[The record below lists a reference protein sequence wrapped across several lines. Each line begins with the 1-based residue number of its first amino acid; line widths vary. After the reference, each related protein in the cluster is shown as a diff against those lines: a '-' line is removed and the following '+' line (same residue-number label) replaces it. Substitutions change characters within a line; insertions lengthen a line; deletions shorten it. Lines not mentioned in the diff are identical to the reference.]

1 MEELKA
7 LMFCATVPFLVTDY
21 LPDFIKRVTAH
32 KYLYYIGAILLTA
45 LSYKPLSCPVCL
57 SIWIAIIIT
66 LTINQNFILYIG
78 CAPIC
83 VEAIERHLKL
93 FKL

>member
-7 LMFCATVPFLVTDY
+7 LIFCATFPFLVTDY

-78 CAPIC
+78 ACPILT
-83 VEAIERHLKL
+83 EAIERHLKL